1 MFSRLPLTRLGLR
14 LLVRLLI
21 ISAISG
27 ILLSTLFGFMAWR
40 EQEKAQEARLQEIR
54 QNVLTPLAADLW
66 QFDDARVTLQVEM
79 IGHMLPGSGVRLD
92 TIEGRQFVA
101 GRPIADNGM
110 MALYRI
116 PLVHP
121 GSPNP
126 LGTLTIGLDS
136 VGMQERVRQAIENDI
151 LIQLAFIALFVMALS
166 RFIQRLVV
174 HRLAILSKFAHSL
187 DLDTLEESADVPVP
201 MPEGGRHDEIDDLAE
216 TLERM
221 RQRILADMRAS
232 RTLQEELVRRALHDP
247 LTSLGNRAH
256 LSLRAT
262 AMLANSPERGL
273 AFAFIDVDR
282 LKLINDTLGH
292 MVGDHLLRAMA
303 ERMAAVL
310 PERVELF
317 RPGSDEFL
325 LLIPE
330 PDAAPNVREI
340 TEKIQAIMAASFE
353 IEHHEIPITI
363 SIGAAVAPEH
373 GGEQSLLLRHADIAL
388 QAAKRQGRGNT
399 CFFSPALLASLNERV
414 QLESFLRGALD
425 RNEFEVY
432 YQPQIELGSG
442 RLTGAEALLR
452 WRHGEQGNI
461 GPDRFIPVAED
472 SGQIIAIGAWVLR
485 TACREA
491 RAWQDEGLLG
501 LTLSVNLSSVQ
512 LRHSGL
518 MAIIREALEETGLE
532 GRQLEVEITESVIMN
547 DVHQASECLQAL
559 RDLGIQVAIDDFGT
573 GYSSMAY
580 LKHLPIDRLKID
592 RAFITDIPT
601 DANDTAIAIAVIR
614 LAEALNLTVI
624 AEGVE
629 NVEQAGLLL
638 AQGCPSAQGYYFA
651 RPMPASEFRE
661 FARANIAAKGA
672 ASNSHVTRNM

>member
-21 ISAISG
+21 ISAVSG
-27 ILLSTLFGFMAWR
+27 LLLSTLYGVMAWR
-40 EQEKAQEARLQEIR
+40 EQENLQETRLEEIR
-54 QNVLTPLAADLW
+54 QSIVPPLVADLW
-66 QFDDARVTLQVEM
+66 QFDDARITLQLEM

-92 TIEGRQFVA
+92 TSEGRRFAA
-101 GRPIADNGM
+101 GHPIAENGTM
-110 MALYRI
+110 TIHRI

-121 GSPNP
+121 GAANP
-126 LGTLTIGLDS
+126 LGTLTIGIDS
-136 VGMQERVRQAIENDI
+136 LGMQERVREAVEND
-151 LIQLAFIALFVMALS
+151 LVMQLVFIALFVMALTL
-166 RFIQRLVV
+166 FIQRLVV
-174 HRLAILSKFAHSL
+174 HRLAILSQFAHSL
-187 DLDTLEESADVPVP
+187 NLDTLEESAHLA
-201 MPEGGRHDEIDDLAE
+201 MPIPEEIRRDEIDDLAE

-221 RQRILADMRAS
+221 RQRILADTQAS
-232 RTLQEELVRRALHDP
+232 RTLQDELVRRALHDP
-247 LTSLGNRAH
+247 LTGLGNRAH

-262 AMLANSPERGL
+262 ALLSDSPSRGL
-273 AFAFIDVDR
+273 AFAFIDIDR
-282 LKLINDTLGH
+282 LKLINDTMGH

-303 ERMAAVL
+303 RRMEAAL

-330 PDAAPNVREI
+330 PDAEPTVGQIADE
-340 TEKIQAIMAASFE
+340 IQAIMAVSFE
-353 IEHHEIPITI
+353 VERHEIPITV
-363 SIGAAVAPEH
+363 SIGAAIAPEH
-373 GGEQSLLLRHADIAL
+373 GSDQSLLLRHADIAL

-414 QLESFLRGALD
+414 QLEALLRGALD
-425 RNEFEVY
+425 RNEFEIH
-432 YQPQIELGSG
+432 YQPQIELRSG

-452 WRHGEQGNI
+452 WRHGEHGNI

-491 RAWQDEGLLG
+491 RAWQDEGLID

-512 LRHSGL
+512 LRHAGL
-518 MAIIREALEETGLE
+518 MATIREALEETGLE

-614 LAEALNLTVI
+614 LAEALNLAVV

-629 NVEQAGLLL
+629 NAEQASLLMT
-638 AQGCPSAQGYYFA
+638 QGCPSAQGYYFA
-651 RPMPASEFRE
+651 RPMPASEFRA
-661 FARANIAAKGA
+661 FARANMAAA
-672 ASNSHVTRNM
+672 AISQP